1 MTSLPKADRPCQT
14 GNRGTP
20 DHHGLSTIAGQD
32 VEISLLSGCT
42 QQEIS
47 VVLAGARRYLRAA
60 RIAPKHGWYLRSL
73 GEILTQRT
81 ARFLSFS
88 PARMLPSRSDGGLNI
103 SFGQSLNEIL
113 FLLRMPNTP
122 LGEPDKAAP
131 GRRYRR
137 CRRRSEHCPTS
148 HFDREKMATR
158 TSPAALRS

>member
-1 MTSLPKADRPCQT
+1 MTSLPKADRPSQT

-103 SFGQSLNEIL
+103 SFGQSLNEI
-113 FLLRMPNTP
+113 FIFTQDAQHPP
-122 LGEPDKAAP
+122 W
-131 GRRYRR
+131 
-137 CRRRSEHCPTS
+137 
-148 HFDREKMATR
+148 
-158 TSPAALRS
+158 